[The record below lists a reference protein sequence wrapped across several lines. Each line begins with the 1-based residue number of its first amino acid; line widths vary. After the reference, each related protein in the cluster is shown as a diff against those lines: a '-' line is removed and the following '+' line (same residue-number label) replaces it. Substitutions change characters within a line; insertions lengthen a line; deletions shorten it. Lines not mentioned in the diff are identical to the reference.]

1 MCLPSMNTLFK
12 KNLPLLHIDNN
23 LNTLFLTETF
33 KVVYRRNKN
42 LKELLTL
49 SLFPT
54 RRREKNSC
62 VTSCNTCDIRKN
74 YMVFSSTFF
83 WTVTGEKYYIRGN
96 FSCNSTNVNYAVK
109 FINCKCQNVGSAT
122 FLKQCF
128 RIHKSDIKAKKD
140 RFRTARHFNSICDHP
155 VDPHGY
161 LKVQLIGQVFCGASK
176 GIENNLW
183 EHEQYCQCQ
192 LSTNMHGMNSNF
204 ELYMISRKG
213 CRKK

>member
-1 MCLPSMNTLFK
+1 MSKTMCLPSMNTLFK

-54 RRREKNSC
+54 RRREKYSC

-122 FLKQCF
+122 FSVFISQILKQRKIALGLLDTLILF
-128 RIHKSDIKAKKD
+128 AII
-140 RFRTARHFNSICDHP
+140 
-155 VDPHGY
+155 
-161 LKVQLIGQVFCGASK
+161 QLILMV
-176 GIENNLW
+176 
-183 EHEQYCQCQ
+183 
-192 LSTNMHGMNSNF
+192 T
-204 ELYMISRKG
+204 
-213 CRKK
+213 